1 MENRDIMM
9 GLKKLHVNSGHCSVD
24 DMYRMLKLGKART
37 RALQLCNKFRC
48 SECERHQAPK
58 ISRTVKPKST
68 THFGEK
74 LGFDVIEMQLS
85 DGTKISGLNML
96 DVHTTF
102 QVVWPMFKEA
112 HLLTSEDLLVAYE
125 LRWAHLGA
133 TPGECTVRCRTSL
146 SCAL

>member
-37 RALQLCNKFRC
+37 RALQLCKKFRC
-48 SECERHQAPK
+48 AECERHQAPK
-58 ISRTVKPKST
+58 ISRNVKPKST

-74 LGFDVIEMQLS
+74 LGFDVIEMQLN

-102 QVVWPMFKEA
+102 QVVWPLFKDC
-112 HLLTSEDLLVAYE
+112 LLYTSPSPRD
-125 LRWAHLGA
+125 
-133 TPGECTVRCRTSL
+133 
-146 SCAL
+146 